1 MIDAKNPISI
11 IAKAFSDSEKSTL
24 ANQMAP
30 RSHRI
35 VASARQILGTN
46 IPQQPQ
52 MGGQMGVMQGFPGRP
67 TPQAQAQPQAN
78 PFGAMAGPGPGAGGF
93 SSISPSPTSIASGPN
108 IQQAPQGGQLPGY
121 ASGGRVDLG
130 KIMSAVFGRDPNNVY
145 SALMGGNFSDG
156 VDTAGIQSYFERL
169 GGGNPSDLITQAFRG
184 RIDDGGAVPN
194 SFGDS
199 GAKLELL
206 SRILGANEVSTGSG
220 SPNPVDFGGA
230 TTDAYG
236 RNLADIPEGERTVVA
251 NRGNPFTYGFG
262 PEWNHMFT
270 GGQDAKNFQVQNRN
284 PQVDEGYFY
293 GYKPYSFLQGYA
305 EGGRVIDKNP
315 LPLLDKYRETLR
327 KLDEQSI
334 VSIPQ
339 EYLDYMD
346 SLSWIHDPNTY
357 KDLGEEKRGYWP
369 YDLES
374 SYGDFMPVVR
384 KMLKEGPLPPEVA
397 KVYYN
402 ALQYKNNKE
411 AKYPIR
417 KDKGYAEGGRVQDF
431 MQDYTPDSMRID
443 PQDPGALLDAA
454 IMGAEQRGDKM
465 EAQRLRQ
472 IQQIMMQNLDN
483 PQMGQMGAQIP
494 KGFACGGRVN
504 YASGGHVTGPG
515 GPKSDS
521 ILARLSNNEYVLP
534 AEITHI
540 LGDGNPKEGGEIL
553 DMAVQI
559 LKRGA

>member
-67 TPQAQAQPQAN
+67 SPQAQAN
-78 PFGAMAGPGPGAGGF
+78 PFGAMTGPSAGGF
-93 SSISPSPTSIASGPN
+93 PGISPSTASIASGPN

-130 KIMSAVFGRDPNNVY
+130 KIMGAVFGRDPNNVY
-145 SALMGGNFSDG
+145 STLMGGNFSDG

-206 SRILGANEVSTGSG
+206 SRILGANEVSTGGG

-251 NRGNPFTYGFG
+251 NRGNPFTYGYG

-293 GYKPYSFLQGYA
+293 GYKPYSFLQ
-305 EGGRVIDKNP
+305 
-315 LPLLDKYRETLR
+315 
-327 KLDEQSI
+327 
-334 VSIPQ
+334 
-339 EYLDYMD
+339 
-346 SLSWIHDPNTY
+346 
-357 KDLGEEKRGYWP
+357 
-369 YDLES
+369 
-374 SYGDFMPVVR
+374 
-384 KMLKEGPLPPEVA
+384 
-397 KVYYN
+397 
-402 ALQYKNNKE
+402 
-411 AKYPIR
+411 
-417 KDKGYAEGGRVQDF
+417 GYAEGGRVQDF